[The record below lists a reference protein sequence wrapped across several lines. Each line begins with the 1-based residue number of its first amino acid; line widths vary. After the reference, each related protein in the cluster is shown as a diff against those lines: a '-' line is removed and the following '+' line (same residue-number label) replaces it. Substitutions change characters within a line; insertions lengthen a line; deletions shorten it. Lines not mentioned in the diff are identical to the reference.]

1 MTILK
6 WYSIIIL
13 GLASFLDVIGL
24 FFSINN
30 QYRFQN
36 LLSAIVHIPAFIYL
50 LLV

>member
-6 WYSIIIL
+6 WYLIIIL
-13 GLASFLDVIGL
+13 GLAAFLDVIGL
-24 FFSINN
+24 FFSVNN
-30 QYRFQN
+30 TDRFQN